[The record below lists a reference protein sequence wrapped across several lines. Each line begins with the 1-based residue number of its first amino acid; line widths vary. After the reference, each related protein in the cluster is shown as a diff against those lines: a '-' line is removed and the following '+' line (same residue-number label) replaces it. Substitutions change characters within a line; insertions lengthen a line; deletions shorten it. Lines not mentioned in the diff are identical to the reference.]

1 MGYIVSK
8 IKSYAESILFQ
19 SVIALSNTT
28 CTPGSLA
35 CLSENYISRLGN
47 NDVPLTLRKALKDV
61 KALLAA
67 MIEANLSNTSAY
79 ESAISKHQ
87 RLLTRITELY
97 TDVVAWN
104 AVEQYISASQFLL
117 FSETKNGTQNPSH
130 NVIN

>member
-1 MGYIVSK
+1 MSK

-19 SVIALSNTT
+19 SVISLSNTT
-28 CTPGSLA
+28 CTPGGLA

-67 MIEANLSNTSAY
+67 MIEGTSCNTSDY
-79 ESAISKHQ
+79 ESMMSKHQ
-87 RLLTRITELY
+87 CLLTRITELY

-117 FSETKNGTQNPSH
+117 FSEAKNGTQNPSH

>member
-1 MGYIVSK
+1 MSK
-8 IKSYAESILFQ
+8 IKSYAESVLFQ
-19 SVIALSNTT
+19 SIISLSNTT

-61 KALLAA
+61 KALLAT
-67 MIEANLSNTSAY
+67 MTEVNSCNTNAY
-79 ESAISKHQ
+79 EMLVSKYQ
-87 RLLTRITELY
+87 CLLTRITELY

-117 FSETKNGTQNPSH
+117 FSETQNGAQAASH

>member
-1 MGYIVSK
+1 MSK
-8 IKSYAESILFQ
+8 IKSYAESVLFQ
-19 SVIALSNTT
+19 SIISLSNTT
-28 CTPGSLA
+28 CTPGGLA

-67 MIEANLSNTSAY
+67 MVDENSCNTIDY
-79 ESAISKHQ
+79 ESMMSKCQ
-87 RLLTRITELY
+87 CLLTRITELY

-117 FSETKNGTQNPSH
+117 FSETQNGAQTSSH